1 MPAGE
6 DGAAAAAGR
15 VLLRDGTQL
24 SPDEALESLQD
35 DQYAHLLD
43 DPREN
48 SFTGALFEGID
59 AAGSGAVFR
68 GNFQGARFERCE
80 GLVFRGADLRGA
92 TLTECR
98 VDRAESTDLTAARIS
113 DTRFAEGTHERVR
126 LRDALLENVSMESTR
141 LQAVDLS
148 EATLRG
154 VDMKGAKVRGDY
166 TLEGARISD
175 SDLRYAMFSPALSN
189 TALADVRWERT
200 TVDGAWFRD
209 SMLVEN
215 VFRDMD
221 LGRADVASA
230 SFDGSRFTA
239 VSLADDAALGAV
251 LNSAGVVF
259 NDAPGAR
266 PHPASQTQAMTVEV
280 YDSIEPG
287 EPPAIEFTV
296 PGHDV
301 EQAMTVAQSRLA
313 GEASVGPLDADEV
326 GGAIA
331 PVDGRDGVQGRI
343 VVTRLDEAP
352 READGAIIERDAGA
366 SLSRCFAGGL
376 SAPPTRATPAVPA
389 AVNAGPSS
397 VQEVESDRGL

>member
-1 MPAGE
+1 MPAGDSGA
-6 DGAAAAAGR
+6 DGAPGR
-15 VLLRDGTQL
+15 VLLRDGTRL
-24 SPDEALESLQD
+24 SADEVLGWLQD
-35 DQYAHLLD
+35 DQFAHLLD

-48 SFTGALFEGID
+48 SLVGALFEGID

-68 GNFQGARFERCE
+68 GNFQGARFERCQ

-98 VDRAESTDLTAARIS
+98 VVRAESTDLTAARIS
-113 DTRFAEGTHERVR
+113 DTRFAEGTHDRVR

-200 TVDGAWFRD
+200 IVDGAWFRD

-259 NDAPGAR
+259 NDAPGA
-266 PHPASQTQAMTVEV
+266 PHPSSQTQAMTVEV
-280 YDSIEPG
+280 YDSVEPG

-331 PVDGRDGVQGRI
+331 PVDGSDGVQGRV
-343 VVTRLDEAP
+343 VVTRVDEAA

-366 SLSRCFAGGL
+366 SLSRCFPGGL

-389 AVNAGPSS
+389 AVNASPSS